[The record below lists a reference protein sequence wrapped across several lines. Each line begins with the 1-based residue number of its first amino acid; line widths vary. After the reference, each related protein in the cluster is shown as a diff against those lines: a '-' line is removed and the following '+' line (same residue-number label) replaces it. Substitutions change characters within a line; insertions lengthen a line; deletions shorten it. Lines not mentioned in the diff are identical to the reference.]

1 MFSGCTYAGPVKHFF
16 KISKFTELIC
26 TECHRGFSDSGWITL
41 ANRRIAF
48 AAGMITSAV
57 FLALA
62 FRGLH
67 PDQFW
72 SSLGKLNPPWLIVAG
87 LVYFA
92 AVLVIALRWQ
102 ILLHSVKRVRLGA
115 LFKLVAIGY
124 MGNNVYP
131 LRAGDGL
138 RIMLLRREHQVAL
151 LRATTVIAVE
161 HLYNGA
167 TMIVFI
173 LLSLAAIDLQSPT
186 VEAIV
191 GLAMP
196 LVSMAIVAALF
207 LAAKPALLRRLVRRA
222 VTILPRA
229 LGQAAQRLSE
239 DVIAGL
245 EGLRSPRHF
254 LGALLVSFLAW
265 GVEAGTYWLVM
276 FAFGLELNYA
286 VALLLVGA
294 VNLAGLIPASP
305 GQVGVN
311 EFVVISILTALGI
324 AAPLATAYAVV
335 VHLTIWLPITL
346 AGFILLLKQGLGW
359 ADIGMAKELK
369 SVESLRAESS

>member
-1 MFSGCTYAGPVKHFF
+1 
-16 KISKFTELIC
+16 
-26 TECHRGFSDSGWITL
+26 
-41 ANRRIAF
+41 
-48 AAGMITSAV
+48 MITSAV

-72 SSLGKLNPPWLIVAG
+72 SSLGKLNLPWLVVAV

-92 AVLVIALRWQ
+92 AVAVIALRWQ

-131 LRAGDGL
+131 LRAGDAL
-138 RIMLLRREHQVAL
+138 RIILLRRNHQVPL

-161 HLYNGA
+161 HLYNGT

-173 LLSLAAIDLQSPT
+173 LLGLAAIDLQSPT

-191 GLAMP
+191 GLTMP
-196 LVSMAIVAALF
+196 LVSIAIVAALF

-254 LGALLVSFLAW
+254 LGALLVSFLTW

-369 SVESLRAESS
+369 SAESLRAESS

>member
-1 MFSGCTYAGPVKHFF
+1 
-16 KISKFTELIC
+16 
-26 TECHRGFSDSGWITL
+26 
-41 ANRRIAF
+41 
-48 AAGMITSAV
+48 MITSAV

-72 SSLGKLNPPWLIVAG
+72 SSLGKLNPPWLMAAV

-186 VEAIV
+186 VEAIA

-265 GVEAGTYWLVM
+265 GVEAGAYWLVM

>member
-1 MFSGCTYAGPVKHFF
+1 
-16 KISKFTELIC
+16 
-26 TECHRGFSDSGWITL
+26 
-41 ANRRIAF
+41 
-48 AAGMITSAV
+48 MITSAV

-72 SSLGKLNPPWLIVAG
+72 SSLAELNPTLLLIAV

-92 AVLVIALRWQ
+92 AVAVIAWRWQ

-115 LFKLVAIGY
+115 LIKLVAIGY

-161 HLYNGA
+161 HLYNGT

-173 LLSLAAIDLQSPT
+173 LIGLAAIDLESPT

-191 GLAMP
+191 GLTMP
-196 LVSMAIVAALF
+196 LVSIAIVAALF
-207 LAAKPALLRRLVRRA
+207 LAAKPALLRRLVGWA
-222 VTILPRA
+222 AAILPRA

-254 LGALLVSFLAW
+254 LGALLVSFLTW
-265 GVEAGTYWLVM
+265 GIEAGTYWLVM
-276 FAFGLELNYA
+276 AAFGLELNYA

-311 EFVVISILTALGI
+311 EFVVISILTGLGI

-335 VHLTIWLPITL
+335 VHVTIWLPITL
-346 AGFILLLKQGLGW
+346 AGFVLLLKQGLGW
-359 ADIGMAKELK
+359 ADIGTASEL
-369 SVESLRAESS
+369 EYADAARGESS